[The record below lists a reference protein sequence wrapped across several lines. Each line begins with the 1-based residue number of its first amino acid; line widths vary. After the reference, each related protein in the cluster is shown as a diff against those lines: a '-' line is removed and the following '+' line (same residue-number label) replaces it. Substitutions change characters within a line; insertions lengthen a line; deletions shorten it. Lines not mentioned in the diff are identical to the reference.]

1 LNSPNYYLALT
12 VILLSI
18 SLAGPLVVLSGAPG
32 EVCAFWRLLL
42 SSIIVFPFWLRDPRF
57 STVQLIGGLALAF
70 HFILWMNSL
79 FLVPVGVSTTL
90 VVLYPAWSVIIDRF
104 LLHER
109 VDWRQVVGISGGLSG
124 IIMLFWKSFR
134 GSLNILGLT
143 YSLMASLLASVYFSI
158 GRILRRDGFGLSSY
172 VFPVYLSSTLTVL
185 AYDLVM
191 RDDILSYPP
200 VTYAY
205 FVLLALIPMIG
216 GHTLLNYLLKYK
228 SAGKVTLVAL
238 GEPVGASLISML
250 LINQYLD
257 LGEWLAMII
266 VIMSLIIGLSDKASP

>member
-1 LNSPNYYLALT
+1 LNTLNYYLALT

-250 LINQYLD
+250 LLNQYLD

-266 VIMSLIIGLSDKASP
+266 VIASLIIGFSDKTSP